1 MSGDEPKTEPGA
13 GLEPTSVVDSGTYAT
28 IQARGDDFAKQVA
41 QAGQQR
47 GGRVG
52 NLELGERLGVGAMGT
67 VYKAMH
73 RTLRTPFAVKV
84 LHPQFSSDEAAVERF
99 RLEAVAC
106 SRLRHENI
114 VFVTDFGFEDGL
126 GLYIAMEYL
135 HGSSLGRLL
144 RRDGPVSLGRMAR
157 VGEQISS
164 AMAAAHRLDVVHR
177 DLKPDNVHVLDDP
190 GRQDFVKVL
199 DFGIA
204 KIRDADGRDLTGDGH
219 AVGTPRYMAPEQL
232 MHRDHIGARTDIYA
246 LGCIFYAMLTGSPPF
261 VEGSDFEILNCHVK
275 EPPKPIQEHL
285 PELTDT
291 RMAALIAQMLRKNY
305 GKRPESMDEVRE
317 RLQEAI
323 LELMAAGVPGA
334 EYVPRTVEE
343 AASVQTGEFA
353 AVLSAHPLRMTQ
365 VISRIRLAAPD
376 SPSAALL
383 AALPSVGALQGEVLC
398 LALWGIIQQDLMDA
412 KLDSSLFEQTT
423 DQLLLLLQAVLESHD
438 GSRPSQTQAR
448 VFRSLKN
455 LLQLL
460 PKERRRHISRALR
473 PLAGNPLFPGSLVPG
488 ENTGSWSSIKA
499 VLGAEI
505 TLPGLRRRALD
516 PEEAAAREAE
526 QGRLSQLSLTDKLK
540 QDLSLASLRAVLT
553 HDITLF
559 GNTATEDVAPLDDE
573 LPSQEDGPD
582 E

>member
-1 MSGDEPKTEPGA
+1 MPNLAHGDDLGEGLSIGPYDLQAPVGSGGMGRVWVARHRPSSSRVAIKVLTSVAATNQGILRAFRAEIRACA
-13 GLEPTSVVDSGTYAT
+13 GLNHPSIVKILDRGEVPQSLEEAT
-28 IQARGDDFAKQVA
+28 G
-41 QAGQQR
+41 GQIR
-47 GGRVG
+47 
-52 NLELGERLGVGAMGT
+52 A
-67 VYKAMH
+67 
-73 RTLRTPFAVKV
+73 RTPYFVMEYVAGGSLGPWCGQLSWPEIRSV
-84 LHPQFSSDEAAVERF
+84 L
-99 RLEAVAC
+99 
-106 SRLRHENI
+106 
-114 VFVTDFGFEDGL
+114 L
-126 GLYIAMEYL
+126 GLLDAL
-135 HGSSLGRLL
+135 
-144 RRDGPVSLGRMAR
+144 
-157 VGEQISS
+157 
-164 AMAAAHRLDVVHR
+164 AHAHSRGLIHR
-177 DLKPDNVHVLDDP
+177 DLKPENVLLTRD
-190 GRQDFVKVL
+190 RSEVKL
-199 DFGIA
+199 TDFG
-204 KIRDADGRDLTGDGH
+204 LVH
-219 AVGTPRYMAPEQL
+219 AVERATPGSHDRGLAGTPRYMAPEQL

>member
-1 MSGDEPKTEPGA
+1 MSGERDKPEGSH
-13 GLEPTSVVDSGTYAT
+13 LEPTSVVESGTFAT
-28 IQARGDDFAKQVA
+28 IQARDDDFARDVA
-41 QAGQQR
+41 RSSRQR

-67 VYKAMH
+67 VYKGVH

-84 LHPQFSSDEAAVERF
+84 LHPQYSSDEDAVERF

-114 VFVTDFGFEDGL
+114 VFVTDFGFEESL
-126 GLYIAMEYL
+126 GLYIAMEFL
-135 HGSSLGRLL
+135 DGRSLGRIL
-144 RRDGPVSLGRMAR
+144 RRDGPLTLGRMAR
-157 VGEQISS
+157 IGEQISS

-177 DLKPDNVHVLDDP
+177 DLKPDNVFVLSDP

-204 KIRDADGRDLTGDGH
+204 KVRDADGRELTGEGH

-246 LGCIFYAMLTGSPPF
+246 LGCMFYAMLTGSPPF
-261 VEGSDFEILNCHVK
+261 VEGSDFEILNCHVR
-275 EPPKPIQEHL
+275 EIPKPIEEHL
-285 PELTDT
+285 PELAGT
-291 RMAALIAQMLRKNY
+291 RMATLIAQMLRKHY
-305 GKRPESMDEVRE
+305 RKRPDSMEEVRE

-353 AVLSAHPLRMTQ
+353 AVLSAHPVRMSQ
-365 VISRIRLAAPD
+365 VISRIKMAAPD

-398 LALWGIIQQDLMDA
+398 LALWGIIQQDLIDA
-412 KLDSSLFEQTT
+412 ELDSPLFDQTA

-438 GSRPSQTQAR
+438 GQRPSQTQAR

-455 LLQLL
+455 LLALL
-460 PKERRRHISRALR
+460 PRDRRRRIARALR
-473 PLAGNPLFPGSLVPG
+473 PLAGNPLFPVSLLPG
-488 ENTGSWSSIKA
+488 ENTGSWSTIKA
-499 VLGAEI
+499 VLGTEI
-505 TLPGLRRRALD
+505 TLPGLRRKEQD
-516 PEEAAAREAE
+516 PAQKEEQERLA
-526 QGRLSQLSLTDKLK
+526 RLSLKEKLQQDVSLT
-540 QDLSLASLRAVLT
+540 SLRAVLA

-559 GNTATEDVAPLDDE
+559 GNTAADEVAPVDDE
-573 LPSQEDGPD
+573 LPSVDDDG
-582 E
+582 